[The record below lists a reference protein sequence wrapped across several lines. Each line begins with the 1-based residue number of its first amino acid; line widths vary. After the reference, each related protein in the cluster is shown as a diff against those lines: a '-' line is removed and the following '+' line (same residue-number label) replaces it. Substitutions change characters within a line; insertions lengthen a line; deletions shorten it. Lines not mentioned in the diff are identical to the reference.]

1 MLKGV
6 HAMNWFINL
15 STRVKLIIGFGIIWL
30 LLAVVILIAYRNIT
44 VIAGSGQ
51 EMHDVQF
58 TVALELIQLRSNQ
71 NYNRSQMLEMML
83 TTDKSKIKKI
93 EEDITQRGQQIDESI
108 ENLLKLKL
116 EDSYMTL
123 LTELK
128 NNLTAYRETRKEE
141 ISLIKGGNIEEARQ
155 LAISTQDERFNEIRS
170 LAIELGDM
178 ADKDVDNQITRNMNA
193 AVKEKIIFV
202 LIGIA
207 AILLGGFMIFILNR
221 TMAEPLS
228 EIAGIAGAIAEGDL
242 NVTLKATDRNDE
254 VGILLQTFSRMTGSL
269 RNIADVAMKIA
280 AGDLRSDVKPQNE
293 KDILGNAFSR
303 MIANLRSMTAD
314 INEAVTQLGS
324 SASEILASTTQVA
337 SGTSETATAISET
350 TTTVEEVRQAA
361 QLSSRKAQNLS
372 DNAEKVVQVSRAGQK
387 AVEETAEG
395 MRHIRKQMES
405 IAATIVSL
413 SEQGQSIGGI
423 IATVADLAD
432 QSNLLA
438 VNAAIEAAGA
448 GEQGKRFGVVAQE
461 IRNLAEQSKQATA
474 QVRDILNDL
483 QKATSAAVMATE
495 QGNKAVDA
503 GVKQSVQA
511 GDAILASSKS
521 TEETMQ
527 AAIQIVASSRQ
538 QEVGMDQI
546 GTAMEN
552 INQAGAE
559 TVASMRQTEE
569 AAKNLHELGQKLKDM
584 VEQFK
589 V

>member
-1 MLKGV
+1 
-6 HAMNWFINL
+6 MNWFINL
-15 STRVKLIIGFGIIWL
+15 STRVKLVFSFGVIWL
-30 LLAVVILIAYRNIT
+30 LLAVVIVIAYRDIT
-44 VIAGSGQ
+44 ELALSGQ
-51 EMHDVQF
+51 EMHDLQF
-58 TVALELIQLRSNQ
+58 TTALELIEVRSYL
-71 NYNRSQMLEMML
+71 NYNREQMLEMIL
-83 TTDKSKIKKI
+83 TSDKTEMKKI
-93 EEDITQRGQQIDESI
+93 EDNINQGVHQIDEAI
-108 ENLLKLKL
+108 EKLPNLDLG
-116 EDSYMTL
+116 SRGRSL

-128 NNLTAYRETRKEE
+128 NNLPDYRRTRQEG
-141 ISLIKGGNIEEARQ
+141 ISLVEGGKIEEAKK
-155 LAISTQDERFNEIRS
+155 LVITLQDERFDNIRS
-170 LAIELGDM
+170 LAVEMGDM
-178 ADKDVDNQITRNMNA
+178 VSKDAEKRIAMNMQTA
-193 AVKEKIIFV
+193 GTVKVVFI

-207 AILLGGFMIFILNR
+207 TFMLGGLVIFFLNR
-221 TMAEPLS
+221 TIADPLRKITKTAE
-228 EIAGIAGAIAEGDL
+228 AIAEGDL
-242 NVTLKATDRNDE
+242 NVSLPAGNRGDE
-254 VGILLQTFSRMTGSL
+254 IGLLIQS
-269 RNIADVAMKIA
+269 
-280 AGDLRSDVKPQNE
+280 
-293 KDILGNAFSR
+293 FSR
-303 MIANLRSMTAD
+303 MIANLRRMISD
-314 INEAVTQLGS
+314 INESVNMLGS

-350 TTTVEEVRQAA
+350 TTTVEEIRQAA

-372 DNAEKVVQVSRAGQK
+372 ENAEKVVQVSRAGQK
-387 AVEETAEG
+387 AVEETAAG
-395 MRHIRKQMES
+395 MRHIRSQMES
-405 IAATIVSL
+405 IANTIVRL

-423 IATVADLAD
+423 IATVTDLAD

-448 GEQGKRFGVVAQE
+448 GETGKRFAVVAQE
-461 IRNLAEQSKQATA
+461 IRTLAEQSKQATA

-503 GVKQSVQA
+503 GVIQSAQA
-511 GDAILASSKS
+511 GEAIQTLSRS

-527 AAIQIVASSRQ
+527 AAIQIVTSSRQ

-569 AAKNLHELGQKLKDM
+569 AAKNLHELGQKLKEM